1 MGRSSPLLGT
11 VGRPVWLDR
20 RDSGPCGYL
29 PACGLIAA
37 SAVHAHDVVAPVN
50 GCHSSGEC
58 ANLDR
63 RTAAFLNVL
72 HDIDGARA
80 DLTADCTRR
89 VRLDANAIAWFEI
102 ADAIDIV
109 AVVHRRGA
117 SAADGDHFAAV
128 GLDHHPPVSGVDC
141 SNDALHPPD
150 RLRSCARRCPRSRRR
165 RNGLRRACLSNAGL
179 VRGNWASEQRDVIGA
194 DDAGIAA
201 DSTHFDAITRSQ
213 I

>member
-1 MGRSSPLLGT
+1 VVEANGRSNERFAAVAAAEIDTIAALYVT
-11 VGRPVWLDR
+11 RPHAASARVR
-20 RDSGPCGYL
+20 RAGKIDSHV
-29 PACGLIAA
+29 AA
-37 SAVHAHDVVAPVN
+37 SAVHAHDDVAPVN

-117 SAADGDHFAAV
+117 SATDGDHFAAV
-128 GLDHHPPVSGVDC
+128 GLDHHPPVSG
-141 SNDALHPPD
+141 
-150 RLRSCARRCPRSRRR
+150 
-165 RNGLRRACLSNAGL
+165 
-179 VRGNWASEQRDVIGA
+179 
-194 DDAGIAA
+194 
-201 DSTHFDAITRSQ
+201 
-213 I
+213 